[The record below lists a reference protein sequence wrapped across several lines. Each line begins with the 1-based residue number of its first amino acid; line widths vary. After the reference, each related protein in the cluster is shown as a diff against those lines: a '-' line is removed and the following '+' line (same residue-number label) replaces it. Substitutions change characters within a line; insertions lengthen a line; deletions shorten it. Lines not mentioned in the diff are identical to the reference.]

1 MIPQNNQSSV
11 YSAKK
16 QGIAAT
22 IIARQDRLPV
32 WSLPKLFIGILGLG
46 FLFTFFDIFDINVS
60 FIQTCTQIVAG
71 CTTETAS
78 RYIGSP
84 VLMSL
89 VGYVIGTLILSPL
102 ADRYGRRDM
111 MVITLGLTSLGS
123 FYTAIVGDYT
133 NFVIARTITGIG
145 IGADL
150 ALVTIYMN
158 EMAPNKGRARFTS
171 LIFIMSSLGAF
182 LATWLGLYL
191 TTPSTPFPL
200 GLPIAIAGPQFTIGW
215 RVIYAFGTLLAII
228 CLIMRFRI
236 PESTRWLII
245 QGRISQ
251 AERVVTAMEKQALK
265 RVQEL
270 PPALPRLAMRTHM
283 PSIGYSEIFSKSVYL
298 KRTILLLSIWFIG
311 YITVYAIAA
320 GFTAILVTLKY
331 APSEAGL
338 IAAIGSTGFILS
350 SIFGYYFGEGM
361 ERKRWILVS
370 GLITL
375 IGGIVIAL
383 GPSSFMISTLGSIIV
398 FFGFNLWV
406 PMTFTWSAENYPTRA
421 RASGFALV
429 DGIGHVGG
437 GIGLIFIAS
446 LITKLGALLLFV
458 LIGSFLLAAACLAQ
472 FGPTTYKKRLDE
484 VSP

>member
-1 MIPQNNQSSV
+1 MVSQSNRPPL
-11 YSAKK
+11 YTKKK
-16 QGIAAT
+16 QSIAAT

-32 WSLPKLFIGILGLG
+32 WSLPKLFIGVIGLS

-78 RYIGSP
+78 KYIGLP

-102 ADRYGRRDM
+102 ADKYGRRDM
-111 MVITLGLTSLGS
+111 MVLTLGLTSLGS

-150 ALVTIYMN
+150 ALVTTYIN
-158 EMAPNKGRARFTS
+158 EMAPNRGRARYTS

-191 TTPSTPFPL
+191 TTPATPFPS

-215 RVIYAFGTLLAII
+215 RVIYAFGTLLAIFGF
-228 CLIMRFRI
+228 IMRFQI

-245 QGRISQ
+245 QGRISE
-251 AERVVTAMEKQALK
+251 AERVVTSMEKQALK
-265 RVQEL
+265 RIHEL
-270 PPALPRLAMRTHM
+270 PPVLPSLAMRTHM
-283 PSIGYSEIFSKSVYL
+283 PNIGYREIFSNRLYV
-298 KRTILLLSIWFIG
+298 KRTILLLTIWFIG

-331 APSEAGL
+331 SPSEAGL
-338 IAAIGSTGFILS
+338 IAAIGSVGFILS
-350 SIFGYYFGEGM
+350 STFGYYFSERM
-361 ERKRWILVS
+361 ERKLWILVS

-375 IGGIVIAL
+375 IGSIVIAL
-383 GPSSFMISTLGSIIV
+383 GPDNFMILVLGSIVV

-406 PMTFTWSAENYPTRA
+406 PMTYTWSVENYPTRA

-437 GIGLIFIAS
+437 GIGLIFITS
-446 LITKLGALLLFV
+446 LITKLGPLVIFV

-472 FGPTTYKKRLDE
+472 FGSTTYKKRLDE